1 MRAPRNDLL
10 RLPPQRRMG
19 TGNRY
24 VVIVGCLQLLSFVVG
39 YGWSAGWIA
48 GTVPVAPSLGHCLLG
63 GATLGVSAALG
74 TWLLS

>member
-1 MRAPRNDLL
+1 M
-10 RLPPQRRMG
+10 RLPPHRHMG

-24 VVIVGCLQLLSFVVG
+24 VVIVGCLQLVSFVVG
-39 YGWSAGWIA
+39 YAWSAGWIA
-48 GTVPVAPSLGHCLLG
+48 GAAPVMPSAGHCLLG